1 MGETMNIGTISAIGR
16 PFGLAFASGINA
28 YLPTLAFAVASR
40 WFHLFGVNPNF
51 VFITQ
56 NWCIAVLVVLTV
68 VDFVAD
74 KIPLVDHVWNAVHK
88 LVRPVMGAIV
98 AAASFGRVPA
108 IGTVTTGGHELG
120 MVVAAV
126 SDTHVIEVGLLVVL
140 VIGGLLAAMSH
151 TAKTTTRWVS
161 TFTTA
166 GFFNIVLSA
175 IEDVMVFIAILL
187 ALFVPLI
194 MLIVIVV
201 FVLVVGPRLLRTWRG
216 FPGRRWL

>member
-1 MGETMNIGTISAIGR
+1 MDIGTISAIGR

-28 YLPTLAFAVASR
+28 YLPMLAFAVANR
-40 WFHLFGVNPNF
+40 WFHLFAVNPNF
-51 VFITQ
+51 AFITQ

-74 KIPLVDHVWNAVHK
+74 KIPFVDHVWNAVHK
-88 LVRPVMGAIV
+88 MVRPVMGAIV

-108 IGTVTTGGHELG
+108 LVTIPNSGHVVG
-120 MVVAAV
+120 VVVAAV
-126 SDTHVIEVGLLVVL
+126 SDSHVIEIGLVVVL

-166 GFFNIVLSA
+166 GLFNMVLSA
-175 IEDVMVFIAILL
+175 VEDVFVFIAILL

-194 MLIVIVV
+194 MLILIVV
-201 FVLVVGPRLLRTWRG
+201 FVVVVGPRLLRVWRG
-216 FPGRRWL
+216 FAGRRWL